1 MSIKKVVTGS
11 LISASLLLSAAPAF
25 ATTGNHALPSEKPSG
40 TVEAKITGQK
50 IQVRKEVEQVSAAMA
65 AFKVKD
71 KSTIVYE
78 EGGYYG
84 VLTATSSYTSSN
96 GTWTKYYTVYTG
108 YAYKDIGI

>member
-11 LISASLLLSAAPAF
+11 LVSASLLLSAAPAF
-25 ATTGNHALPSEKPSG
+25 ATTGNHAIPSEKPSS
-40 TVEAKITGQK
+40 TIEIKRTGQM
-50 IQVRKEVEQVSAAMA
+50 IQVRKEVEQVSADMA

-71 KSTIVYE
+71 KSTIVYD

-84 VLTATSSYTSSN
+84 VLTATSSYTWSN
-96 GTWTKYYTVYTG
+96 GSTTKYYTVYTG